1 MPKRPREEDSSSQ
14 TLQRKTFRP
23 APTITGVSCGSTA
36 WQSGEKH
43 TLQWQST
50 GNISTVSV
58 RLIGEVSKWLLFK
71 IPNTGQCEITVPR
84 GLGPGTHTVKVESD
98 TDSDINAELEVD
110 LNPGGVVPKIKNVRV
125 GNTSWKSGERQTVR
139 WESVGEVDRVTLTMG
154 RERSF
159 STEYLKFDVPNKGQC
174 EVEIPTGLTPGKY
187 KVKVESSM
195 QLLARAYTEVTLD
208 EAPTVEDLEEELEA
222 LKDQHACKV
231 CFDAPS
237 DCVFLDCGHMCACR
251 KCAAKV
257 KNCPICRRHIARTV
271 PVFRTQ

>member
-14 TLQRKTFRP
+14 TVPRKAFRP

-36 WQSGEKH
+36 WRSEEKH

-50 GNISTVSV
+50 GKISTVTV
-58 RLIGEVSKWLLFK
+58 RLIGEFFETLRHK

-84 GLGPGTHTVKVESD
+84 GLKPGTCTVTVLSD
-98 TDSDINAELEVD
+98 TDNDVNAKLDVD

-125 GNTSWKSGERQTVR
+125 GNTSWKSGGRQTVR
-139 WESVGEVDRVTLTMG
+139 WESVGEVESVALTM
-154 RERSF
+154 ERQGAS
-159 STEYLKFDVPNKGQC
+159 SNVYLKFDAPNTGQC
-174 EVEIPTGLTPGKY
+174 EVAIPTGLTPGKY
-187 KVKVESSM
+187 EVMVRSTSVISV
-195 QLLARAYTEVTLD
+195 RASAMVALD

-222 LKDQHACKV
+222 LKDEHACKV

-251 KCAAKV
+251 KCAARV